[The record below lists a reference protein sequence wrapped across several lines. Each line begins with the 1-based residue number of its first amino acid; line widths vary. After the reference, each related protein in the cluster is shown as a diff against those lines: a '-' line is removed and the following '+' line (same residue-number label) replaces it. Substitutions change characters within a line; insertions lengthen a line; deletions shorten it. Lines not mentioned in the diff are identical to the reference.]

1 MSLYSVVFD
10 TDSLLRYYFVK
21 FGWIRSATSYDICVL
36 KEIWFRYASV
46 STFRMFAEQVSVF
59 CELELIVPLD
69 ITTFNG
75 FFYADSPI
83 CYYFVEFG
91 WIR

>member
-1 MSLYSVVFD
+1 MSRYSVVFD
-10 TDSLLRYYFVK
+10 ADSLLWYYFVE
-21 FGWIRSATSYDICVL
+21 FGWIRSAD
-36 KEIWFRYASV
+36 IWFRCASV

-69 ITTFNG
+69 ITTYNG